1 MQKLKIAA
9 SVLALTAGALAAQ
22 PASAAPTCAPDNG
35 GITLPK
41 GFCAMV
47 AAEGLGYARH
57 AVAAANGDLYVALRA
72 SGGKPGGLVALH
84 DSKGDGHFDVQQK
97 FGNGL
102 ADNGSATGVAIHDGY
117 LYVAQ
122 PTQVVRYKMTPGQL
136 VPQGQ
141 PEILVS
147 GFDSAREH

>member
-57 AVAAANGDLYVALRA
+57 AVAAPNGDLYVALRA
-72 SGGKPGGLVALH
+72 SGGKPGGLVALPLSASPFPNFCCT
-84 DSKGDGHFDVQQK
+84 SKWPSPLESR
-97 FGNGL
+97 NATRPPGL
-102 ADNGSATGVAIHDGY
+102 PPLARRAT
-117 LYVAQ
+117 
-122 PTQVVRYKMTPGQL
+122 
-136 VPQGQ
+136 
-141 PEILVS
+141 
-147 GFDSAREH
+147 